1 MLLIYPVTRCRLA
14 PTHSPQVLCSA
25 GAGHSPNAWICS
37 CRPLSMAG
45 SECWE
50 TSCPPAAPH
59 QWLTEFTYDPIISL
73 WLGSGNPEGA
83 FYTISQSG
91 PVGLSSVPIVVTGL
105 ITHPLLGDFS
115 SLSPFPTFLHTP
127 NKLLDLKSLC
137 QSLLLG
143 ELKLR
148 QVLLLYNTTLF
159 CDKHSGKM
167 LLHKFA
173 HWIFP
178 GTPWIKWYY
187 LHFTVKKLEI
197 HHRSKEICLMLN
209 S

>member
-1 MLLIYPVTRCRLA
+1 MLLIYPVTRCCLA

-25 GAGHSPNAWICS
+25 GAGHSPNAWVCS

-115 SLSPFPTFLHTP
+115 CLSPFPTFLHTP

-159 CDKHSGKM
+159 CYYHVINALAKCFCIS
-167 LLHKFA
+167 LLIESSQEPHELNGIIFILQLRNWRYIREVKKFA
-173 HWIFP
+173 
-178 GTPWIKWYY
+178 
-187 LHFTVKKLEI
+187 
-197 HHRSKEICLMLN
+197 
-209 S
+209 